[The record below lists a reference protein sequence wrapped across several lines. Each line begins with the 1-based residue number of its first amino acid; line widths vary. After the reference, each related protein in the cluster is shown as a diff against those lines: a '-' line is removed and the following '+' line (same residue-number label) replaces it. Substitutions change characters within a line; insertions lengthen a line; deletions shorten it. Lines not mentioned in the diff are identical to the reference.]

1 MREVLL
7 TELYGDEVTFAGF
20 KIQNCILYALILNP
34 CFVFIHLQMF

>member
-7 TELYGDEVTFAGF
+7 TVLHGDGVTFAGF
-20 KIQNCILYALILNP
+20 KIQNCVLSTLILNP